1 MGLLM
6 ESETMP
12 TSPLAEPLPSIT
24 ATIVGF
30 STVELSPPPPPF
42 TLLTGVTLLVGVL
55 DVDVGVRGCLDEEEV
70 EKRLA
75 GVDGADGG

>member
-1 MGLLM
+1 MFQINLWHYKRTWLRTRVGLLM

-30 STVELSPPPPPF
+30 STVELSPPPF
-42 TLLTGVTLLVGVL
+42 TLLYFFYKNESSLGPLMFH
-55 DVDVGVRGCLDEEEV
+55 GCLV
-70 EKRLA
+70 E
-75 GVDGADGG
+75 

>member
-1 MGLLM
+1 M
-6 ESETMP
+6 ESDTIP
-12 TSPLAEPLPSIT
+12 PSPLAEPLPSIT

-75 GVDGADGG
+75 GVDGAD